1 MHATPGRP
9 RARLAVT
16 PGALTYLGGRA
27 TIKWSAAHATRCTL
41 SSSPRFW
48 AGKNPARVKCNG
60 RLTPNVA
67 AADFPLKW
75 TFTLRARNAKGQ
87 VAKVRRTLVV
97 HKPPFQ
103 VSPNWSGY
111 VVPSST
117 PVTAVSGQ
125 FTIPRLNC
133 KHTTNGGVSIW
144 VGIGG
149 AGGSSGELLQT
160 GIRSDCVGG
169 AQYDHVGWW
178 EEYPQL
184 PEIDFHTMSVA
195 PGDSIKASVSQN
207 PDGSWTTRLD
217 DLTTGISGVMTT
229 GQAYGTVLDSSPTV
243 WLHQEGSAAGVTY
256 AGGYTAEWI
265 VEAFALSSGF
275 LIRLADFGSVAFT
288 GLTTSIPSWALT
300 GDEQVGIG
308 DDGGFL
314 YAAPSGP
321 DASQYGFSVTY
332 VG

>member
-1 MHATPGRP
+1 F
-9 RARLAVT
+9 V
-16 PGALTYLGGRA
+16 
-27 TIKWSAAHATRCTL
+27 
-41 SSSPRFW
+41 
-48 AGKNPARVKCNG
+48 
-60 RLTPNVA
+60 
-67 AADFPLKW
+67 
-75 TFTLRARNAKGQ
+75 
-87 VAKVRRTLVV
+87 
-97 HKPPFQ
+97 

-149 AGGSSGELLQT
+149 AGGSSDELLQT
-160 GIRSDCVGG
+160 GIRSGCVGG

-243 WLHQEGSAAGVTY
+243 WLHQEGSTAGVTY
-256 AGGYTAEWI
+256 AGGDTEGWMVDA
-265 VEAFALSSGF
+265 VALSSGV
-275 LIRLADFGSVAFT
+275 LDRRADVG
-288 GLTTSIPSWALT
+288 
-300 GDEQVGIG
+300 QVGVTG
-308 DDGGFL
+308 PPQG
-314 YAAPSGP
+314 PS
-321 DASQYGFSVTY
+321 ARRSL
-332 VG
+332 